1 MKYSIPYGKGSQ
13 EFDVRG
19 ARVVFSGEMTH
30 LPGISDIRAELFKSL
45 DFPIASKPFS
55 DLASGKKNIV
65 LLVEDNTRSTPLD
78 VLLPMVLDYLNGC
91 GVPDEAVTLLTA
103 PGTHRMMTDVELL
116 AKLGADVM
124 QRVRVVQHDAA
135 DKSSMEDLGEIDAG
149 GYALPVRINRLALE
163 ADLLVG
169 VGSIVPHSDA
179 GFSGGAKIVQ
189 PGVCDF
195 VTTQATHR
203 AAGFCTDIPLGME
216 EGNPCREGID
226 AVGRIAGLA
235 FIINIVKNYN
245 GQIAGIFCGDYM
257 KAHREGV
264 KLAKKSFSVEMD
276 ELADIVVASSSPA
289 DMDYWQGIKGLTAAY
304 FAVKQGGTVIL
315 AAPCPEGLAHNHPLY
330 ARWLASS
337 IGEIT
342 EGIKNASP
350 YDLDTD
356 VISAV
361 VALGSR
367 RVLARAKV
375 YIVSEGLTKDDITS
389 MGCVPAVSIQD
400 ALDDALAEAPGST
413 VGILPKGGIALPV
426 LKH

>member
-91 GVPDEAVTLLTA
+91 GVPDKAVTLLTA

-135 DKSSMEDLGEIDAG
+135 DKSSMEDLGEIVAG

-276 ELADIVVASSSPA
+276 ELADIVVVSSSPA

-304 FAVKQGGTVIL
+304 FAVKRGGTVIL
-315 AAPCPEGLAHNHPLY
+315 AAPCFEGLAHNHPLY

-337 IGEIT
+337 ISEIT
-342 EGIKNASP
+342 EGIKKASP
-350 YDLDTD
+350 YDLETD

-375 YIVSEGLTKDDITS
+375 YIVSEGLTEDDIKS
-389 MGCVPAVSIQD
+389 MGCIPAASIQD
-400 ALDDALAEAPGST
+400 ALDDALAQAPEST
-413 VGILPKGGIALPV
+413 VGILPRGGIALPV
-426 LKH
+426 LKC